1 MNDCIKPRSP
11 RWGGGWDTMTVT
23 QPNVTLAS
31 RIHQQWLNWIK
42 VVFLWLGLVATQR
55 LRLVRSTVM
64 VPASFV
70 TRVHLI
76 WNQLSY
82 LAAVAHK
89 ECYRAIIW
97 LMIIWML
104 FEAYCIIRYHNLIP
118 FKIIYDVNDRSLSKV
133 ILSVF
138 ETYDHKLD
146 METIS
151 HWCTW
156 CTCLRLLPA
165 RVYPHRF
172 ARAVL
177 DIVETLKATCRGQ
190 PQITHGQT
198 LWRLR
203 RCSWHGIMIKIFGNL
218 LISKNCLF
226 IWGGPKTWGSLM
238 VGKISFQE
246 GFRSRTLVP

>member
-23 QPNVTLAS
+23 QPNVTLAL

-97 LMIIWML
+97 WMIIWML
-104 FEAYCIIRYHNLIP
+104 FEAYCIIGYHNLIP
-118 FKIIYDVNDRSLSKV
+118 FKIICRPGGIHTALPGLSWTLSRRWKPHAGASLRSPMDR
-133 ILSVF
+133 
-138 ETYDHKLD
+138 
-146 METIS
+146 
-151 HWCTW
+151 
-156 CTCLRLLPA
+156 P
-165 RVYPHRF
+165 
-172 ARAVL
+172 
-177 DIVETLKATCRGQ
+177 
-190 PQITHGQT
+190 

-226 IWGGPKTWGSLM
+226 IWGGPKTWGSLI